1 MNKEARDLAQILGF
15 NIEHRATN
23 IMLERFF
30 KKAQESEREA
40 CAKILDEMAE
50 KDKLARGIKKANQKM
65 YPPVQHKPEPKS
77 EKKEHKE

>member
-1 MNKEARDLAQILGF
+1 MIKEARDLAQILGF

-50 KDKLARGIKKANQKM
+50 KDKLSNYYVVAALAIRSRGQK
-65 YPPVQHKPEPKS
+65 
-77 EKKEHKE
+77 

>member
-50 KDKLARGIKKANQKM
+50 KDKLSNYYVVAALAIRSRGQK
-65 YPPVQHKPEPKS
+65 
-77 EKKEHKE
+77 

>member
-1 MNKEARDLAQILGF
+1 MNKEAKDLAQILGF

-50 KDKLARGIKKANQKM
+50 KDKLSNYYVVAALAIRSRGQK
-65 YPPVQHKPEPKS
+65 
-77 EKKEHKE
+77 